1 MESKLLKAIRKFWE
15 PLEPE
20 IPTQPKPEFQ
30 TGETR
35 FAMPQPEDYDLY
47 HLDPLTK
54 RKMTICNLFV
64 NHQKSIAEIVE
75 LLEVSRK
82 MVVDTLIENRL
93 IKDRRQKILA
103 VKEDRRQK

>member
-15 PLEPE
+15 PLDAE

-35 FAMPQPEDYDLY
+35 FTMPQPEDYDLY

-64 NHQKSIAEIVE
+64 NHQKSIAEIVD
-75 LLEVSRK
+75 LLEVPRK
-82 MVVDTLIENRL
+82 MVIDTLLENRL
-93 IKDRRQKILA
+93 IKDRRQKALP
-103 VKEDRRQK
+103 VKEDRRQR